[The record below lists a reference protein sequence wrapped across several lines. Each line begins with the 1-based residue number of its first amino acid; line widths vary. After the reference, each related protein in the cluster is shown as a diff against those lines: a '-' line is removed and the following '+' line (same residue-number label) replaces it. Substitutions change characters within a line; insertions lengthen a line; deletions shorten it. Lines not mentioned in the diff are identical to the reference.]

1 MIQTVRAQIH
11 CNRCGKDFSFDF
23 PLSTD
28 DCPTYAAKVKKIK
41 AFAKI
46 LNGGGKLTPHPGCL
60 KPDFE
65 IRSLD
70 PVV

>member
-11 CNRCGKDFSFDF
+11 CNRCGKDFSHNF
-23 PLSTD
+23 PLLVD
-28 DCPTYAAKVKKIK
+28 DCPTYAAKVKRIK

-46 LNGGGKLTPHPGCL
+46 ENGGGRLPGHKGCL

-65 IRSLD
+65 IRSID
-70 PVV
+70 PV